1 MSRKLTVALPLLI
14 SLAFAAGMLVQK
26 LFSPVEYVRMTPK
39 NAKMTRIMEL
49 IADEYMED
57 VDIDSL
63 TEEML
68 PLLFEK
74 LDPHSLYIS
83 ANDYQ
88 DMMDPIMG
96 SFEGIGV
103 QFNIQNDTIVVVQV
117 IHGGPSEKLHI
128 QSGDRIVTVNDSV
141 VAGNGITNEK
151 TIKLLK
157 GPKGSKV
164 RVGIKRA
171 DIADLLSFEI
181 TRDAVPITSIDAAYM
196 ADETT
201 GYVAISRFSQNT
213 IDEFLS
219 AVSKLRTKNMK
230 NIIVDLRD
238 NGGGLLF
245 AAVNLANEFLK
256 AGDTIV
262 YTQGKNSKPEY
273 YVAEG
278 DGSCGDLNL
287 AVLIDEN
294 SASASEIFA
303 GAIQDNGRG
312 LVVGRRSFGKG
323 VVNED
328 FQLNDKSVV
337 RLSIKKFYTPSGRC
351 IQKPY
356 NGNIDDYEK
365 ELLNRYTHGELN
377 FADSV
382 IFPDSLKFTTRTGKT
397 VYGGGGIMPDV
408 FVPIDSST
416 FSDSYLKIMN
426 SGLVYDFAFAF
437 SEKKRSILQFIEP
450 HDMYKM
456 LTKAIT
462 MEKIEQYAKEHAKT
476 SLLLDK
482 SAPRS
487 EIQRVETL
495 ARCYVIRDVY
505 GDSAFYE
512 MYNADDETIKKALE
526 SFKNKN

>member
-1 MSRKLTVALPLLI
+1 MSRKLTVVLPLLI
-14 SLAFAAGMLVQK
+14 SLAFAGGMLVQK
-26 LFSPVEYVRMTPK
+26 LFSPVEYVRMLPK
-39 NAKMTRIMEL
+39 NAKMAKIMEL
-49 IADEYMED
+49 ISEEYMEE

-63 TEEML
+63 SEEML

-83 ANDYQ
+83 AKDYQ

-128 QSGDRIVTVNDSV
+128 QFGDRIVTVNDSV
-141 VAGNGITNEK
+141 VAGNGITNEQ

-171 DIADLLSFEI
+171 DVDELLQFEI

-196 ADETT
+196 ADDST

-219 AVSKLRTKNMK
+219 VVSKMRAKNMK

-238 NGGGLLF
+238 NGGGLLY
-245 AAVNLANEFLK
+245 AAVSLANEFLK

-262 YTQGKNSKPEY
+262 YTQGKHSKPEY
-273 YVAEG
+273 YIAEG

-303 GAIQDNGRG
+303 GAMQDNGRG
-312 LVVGRRSFGKG
+312 IVVGRRSFGKG

-328 FQLNDKSVV
+328 FQLSDNSVV

-356 NGNIDDYEK
+356 NGNLDDYEK
-365 ELLNRYTHGELN
+365 ELLNRYTHGELSS
-377 FADSV
+377 ADNVS
-382 IFPDSLKFTTRTGKT
+382 FPDTLKFTTRTGKT
-397 VYGGGGIMPDV
+397 VYGGGGLMPDV
-408 FVPIDSST
+408 FVPIDSTT
-416 FSDSYLKIMN
+416 FSESYLKIMN

-437 SEKKRSILQFIEP
+437 SEKSRSFLRFIEP
-450 HDMYKM
+450 HDMYEM
-456 LTKAIT
+456 LTKAIR
-462 MEKIEQYAKEHAKT
+462 MQDIEQYAKEHSKT
-476 SLLLDK
+476 NFLLDK
-482 SAPRS
+482 NAPLS

-495 ARCYVIRDVY
+495 ARCYVVRDVY